1 MNKLVTRARAAAR
14 SARLLL
20 DEGDT
25 IGAVSRAYYAMFDL
39 ARAALRD
46 IDPKLAAAKTHA
58 TIISRFSKHMVQDR
72 GFPQELGR
80 ALRRAFDARLVAD
93 YSDTATIIEVA
104 KEVVDAMDQFLA
116 AVTKAVGDDS

>member
-1 MNKLVTRARAAAR
+1 MNKLVTRAPAAAR

-46 IDPKLAAAKTHA
+46 IDPNLAAAKTHA

-80 ALRRAFDARLVAD
+80 ALRRAFDARL
-93 YSDTATIIEVA
+93 SRTIPTQRPQSKRPGRWSTRWINFWP
-104 KEVVDAMDQFLA
+104 Q
-116 AVTKAVGDDS
+116 

>member
-1 MNKLVTRARAAAR
+1 MSKLVTRARAAAR

-39 ARAALRD
+39 ARAALHD

-72 GFPQELGR
+72 GFPQNLGR

-93 YSDTATIIEVA
+93 YSDTATTIEEA
-104 KEVVDAMDQFLA
+104 KEVVDAMDEFLA
-116 AVTKAVGDDS
+116 AVTKAVGDDG

>member
-1 MNKLVTRARAAAR
+1 MNELVARARASAR

-20 DEGDT
+20 ETGDT

-58 TIISRFSKHMVQDR
+58 TIISRFSKHIVKEK
-72 GFPQELGR
+72 GYSPELAR

-93 YSDTATIIEVA
+93 YSYDTVTMEVA
-104 KEVVDAMDQFLA
+104 AEVVDGMDRFLA
-116 AVTKAVGDDS
+116 DITRALGDES